1 MDDELESRFR
11 AAARK
16 KFGDKK
22 GNLKEAIKESVE
34 MWLAA
39 NEPLLDKKNVQVR

>member
-1 MDDELESRFR
+1 MDDDLETRFR

-22 GNLKEAIKESVE
+22 GTLKKAIKESVE
-34 MWLAA
+34 MWIAA
-39 NEPLLDKKNVQVR
+39 QKMLQREKNIQ